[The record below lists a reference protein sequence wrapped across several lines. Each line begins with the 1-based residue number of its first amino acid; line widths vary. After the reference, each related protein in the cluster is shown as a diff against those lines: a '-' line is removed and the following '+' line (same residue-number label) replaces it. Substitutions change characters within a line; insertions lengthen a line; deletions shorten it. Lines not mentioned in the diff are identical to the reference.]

1 MFAIVSRWLRPVPPA
16 PAAPSAAPPGASA
29 AGRDAAVQAPD
40 SAGLRA
46 RFLATALAR
55 PEPFAGAQTAGFLS
69 RLQAASDGE
78 GFDALRLPRLPAVLP
93 PLLQALREDNAGL
106 GEVADLAARDPVLAG
121 GIIRVANSAYYG
133 NGEPLA
139 SLSQAVVRVG
149 RDAVRRVVLQLALR
163 PIHPAVPG
171 TPVHAAGE
179 RLWTHA
185 QCCGIACAAMGH
197 GFEGMLAGLAGAT
210 GASAALGL
218 LVRDGPELL
227 HAEAVHAAFP
237 RAMWRIAARAARA
250 WELPTDV
257 VAALYAHAEEAG
269 GEAGGELA
277 RGLAGAERL
286 SMHYLLQRWED
297 PALAAPLESAEA
309 AAAWA
314 ALKHHH
320 PDG

>member
-1 MFAIVSRWLRPVPPA
+1 MFAILSRWLRPPVAPA
-16 PAAPSAAPPGASA
+16 PPVAD
-29 AGRDAAVQAPD
+29 RDAQAVPDARAPGM
-40 SAGLRA
+40 APGPLRA

-55 PEPFAGAQTAGFLS
+55 PEPFSAAQTAAFLA

-93 PLLQALREDNAGL
+93 QLLQALREDSAGL

-133 NGEPLA
+133 TGEPLG
-139 SLSQAVVRVG
+139 SLTQAVVRVG

-163 PIHPAVPG
+163 PIHPAAPG

-185 QCCGIACAAMGH
+185 QCCGIACGAMGH
-197 GFEGMLAGLAGAT
+197 GFDGMLAGLAGAT

-250 WELPTDV
+250 WDLPPGV
-257 VAALYAHAEEAG
+257 VSALYQHAQQPDG
-269 GEAGGELA
+269 GTGDDLA

-286 SMHYLLQRWED
+286 SMHYLLQRWEE
-297 PALAAPLESAEA
+297 PALAAPLETAEA
-309 AAAWA
+309 IAAWA

-320 PDG
+320 PEG